1 MVMPVSVLL
10 VDDDLPILQTLKG
23 VLETRNFSVATAC
36 SAGDAVR
43 ALAAAAFDLV
53 VTDMR
58 METPTAGYEVVRTA
72 RDHPQ
77 PPVVVIL
84 TAYPI
89 PAPEWRA
96 SGADALFV
104 KGGGFFRMLD
114 DLERLVSVRRARP
127 AARVRKASGRKAG

>member
-1 MVMPVSVLL
+1 MPFNVLL
-10 VDDDLPILQTLKG
+10 VDDDPPILQTLKS

-43 ALAAAAFDLV
+43 TLAADAFDLV

-58 METPTAGYEVVRTA
+58 METPTAGFEVVRSA
-72 RDHPQ
+72 KDHPEH
-77 PPVVVIL
+77 PVVVIL

-96 SGADALFV
+96 AGADALFM
-104 KGGGFFRMLD
+104 KGSGIVRILD
-114 DLERLVSVRRARP
+114 DLERMVRTAGR
-127 AARVRKASGRKAG
+127 RKL